1 MAAAPACTLPAHF
14 RLFQAVLI
22 TLGSQALTAAE
33 QTSKPIRAQVAALE
47 EGRVSLLAY
56 KKKKMLIC
64 DDYTL
69 VNHLHCRDGS
79 RVSVFMTED
88 WKSIRSVVGCHV

>member
-1 MAAAPACTLPAHF
+1 MAGAPARTLPAHF

-56 KKKKMLIC
+56 KKKKKCSFAMII
-64 DDYTL
+64 
-69 VNHLHCRDGS
+69 H
-79 RVSVFMTED
+79 F
-88 WKSIRSVVGCHV
+88 